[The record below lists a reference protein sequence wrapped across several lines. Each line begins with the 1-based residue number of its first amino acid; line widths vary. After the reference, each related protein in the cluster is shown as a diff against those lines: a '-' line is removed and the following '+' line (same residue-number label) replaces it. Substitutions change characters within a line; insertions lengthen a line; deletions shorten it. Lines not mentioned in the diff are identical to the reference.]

1 MNERLTSLKGF
12 YARPTAN
19 ILWDALITQIARR
32 GLVKVRLAVALDP
45 DLGIGVDALA
55 ASWDADDEARRLP
68 RLGSSLGGWRLLAGV
83 VELVAVPLVVNVA
96 SGALYDILKRLIAK
110 LGGTVTDSSEE
121 FEVAEVVTAC

>member
-1 MNERLTSLKGF
+1 VNERLISLKGF

-55 ASWDADDEARRLP
+55 ASWDADDEARRLAW
-68 RLGSSLGGWRLLAGV
+68 LGSSLGGWRLLAGV
-83 VELVAVPLVVNVA
+83 VELVAVPLVVNVT

-121 FEVAEVVTAC
+121 LEVAEVA

>member
-1 MNERLTSLKGF
+1 VNERLTSLKGF

-55 ASWDADDEARRLP
+55 ASWDADDEARRLA
-68 RLGSSLGGWRLLAGV
+68 RLGSSLGGWRLLAG
-83 VELVAVPLVVNVA
+83 L
-96 SGALYDILKRLIAK
+96 
-110 LGGTVTDSSEE
+110 SSWSR
-121 FEVAEVVTAC
+121 CRWW